1 MIIRSN
7 ILSFSCVDISC
18 YTTFV
23 IVELESWEMDWLW
36 SQCTEKLSWFHN
48 LVNYKLGQIQ
58 LLFEEK
64 TWHLNHSPQTGVRV
78 YDWSLGTRLE
88 IIGLFPPGGAG
99 PRLGIHRLLIPGPHV
114 IRHQTDGRD
123 LEKIGWIMNEW
134 NELKLGM
141 LTVQC
146 DSAVLLYLANTASFK

>member
-7 ILSFSCVDISC
+7 ILSLSCVDISC

-64 TWHLNHSPQTGVRV
+64 TWHLNHSPQTLVCLWLISRHQTWDNWIV
-78 YDWSLGTRLE
+78 
-88 IIGLFPPGGAG
+88 PPRRSWTSPG
-99 PRLGIHRLLIPGPHV
+99 HCLLIPGPHWPS
-114 IRHQTDGRD
+114 RHQTPDRRQRSWENWMD
-123 LEKIGWIMNEW
+123 NERMKW
-134 NELKLGM
+134 VKTGNVDRV
-141 LTVQC
+141 TVQ
-146 DSAVLLYLANTASFK
+146 FFFI